1 MSKDLN
7 RDTRDYSLSAY
18 HLIVVFFVVLLFA
31 AVLSLLLSYEVKD
44 YLVRSHVEFYS
55 RIFHG
60 LCYNKPNIYS
70 AFESKDAAAACVDLQ
85 TLTDEFLSYAP
96 VFKIKLWDN
105 NGNIIW
111 SDSPEFI
118 GKNFSSDAEFREAI
132 KGVISFAERDN
143 DGPWRK
149 EDFPKINE
157 GKYYAIYMPVT
168 LRGKTVGVFEIYE
181 ADKSFYR
188 IVHEASVIIWVSVF
202 IWAASVY
209 LFLLFFFYRSYK
221 AQNKAYKQLAQI
233 EKTTIFALAYQAE
246 LRDKSTGQHLKRV
259 SLYVKLL
266 AKGLSHEPQY
276 KTYITDSY
284 LEDLVKSAPL
294 HDIGK
299 VSVPDNILWK
309 PGSLTQEEF
318 EVIKKHCE
326 SGALIIKKAEEQL
339 PFRSF
344 LRVAISLVLS
354 HHEKWNGTGYPQ
366 GLKGEEIP
374 LAARIMAL
382 ADVYDALRS
391 ERCYK
396 KAFPHEKSCE
406 IIKADSGS
414 HFDPKIVEVFLKY
427 EHEFLR
433 ISEKIADSQ
442 DQVK

>member
-1 MSKDLN
+1 MPKSIIRNTKDH
-7 RDTRDYSLSAY
+7 SLSVY
-18 HLIVVFFVVLLFA
+18 HLITVFFIVLSFA
-31 AVLSLLLSYEVKD
+31 AILSSLLSLEVKE
-44 YLVRSHVEFYS
+44 YLVKSHVDFYS
-55 RIFHG
+55 KILHG

-70 AFESKDAAAACVDLQ
+70 AFESPETAAASDELRI
-85 TLTDEFLSYAP
+85 LTDEFLSYTT
-96 VFKIKLWDN
+96 VFRIKLWDKH
-105 NGNIIW
+105 GNIIW
-111 SDSPEFI
+111 SDSKKDI
-118 GKNFSSDAEFREAI
+118 GNNFFSDAKFREAI
-132 KGVISFAERDN
+132 QGNVSFFEWEHKDKELYGDYSKTSERKSFEIYIPVIF
-143 DGPWRK
+143 GK
-149 EDFPKINE
+149 E
-157 GKYYAIYMPVT
+157 
-168 LRGKTVGVFEIYE
+168 TVGVFEIYE
-181 ADKSFYR
+181 ADKNFYG
-188 IVHEASVIIWVSVF
+188 IVHDASVLIWVSVF

-266 AKGLSHEPQY
+266 AKGLSNYPQY
-276 KTYITDSY
+276 QSYITEGY
-284 LEDLVKSAPL
+284 IEDIVKSAPL

-299 VSVPDNILWK
+299 VAVPDNILWK

-318 EVIKKHCE
+318 EIIKRHCE
-326 SGALIIKKAEEQL
+326 SGALILKRAEEQL

-354 HHEKWNGTGYPQ
+354 HHEKWNGLGYPQ

-396 KAFPHEKSCE
+396 KAFSHEKTCE
-406 IIKADSGS
+406 IIKTDSGS
-414 HFDPKIVEVFLKY
+414 HFDPKLVEVFFKY
-427 EHEFLR
+427 EHEFLK
-433 ISEKIADSQ
+433 ISEKIADS
-442 DQVK
+442 